1 MGTWHTHCDSVD
13 FEMRRQA
20 TRSRL
25 AVILLVLLAGAPAV
39 GAEAEPALRR
49 AERASAAAARLG
61 ASQGAVTTFRTSTGV
76 ARRVGAREGGDLS
89 PVAEGTAGAKAMA
102 FLGAYPELF
111 GIRSVRED
119 LGVVSERTDR
129 LGLGY
134 VVLRQFHRGIPVF
147 GAEMRAQTDLAGRLT
162 GVGGVF
168 VPGIEV
174 EVRPRRS
181 PGEAAGIAR
190 RFAAGA
196 LARPGQIIFSGSPEL
211 VVYVPGL
218 ERGRAGEPWLAWKV
232 EVGDGGSVHA
242 LVFVDDRRGKV
253 GDHLTLVADAMS
265 RRAFSGIDQAPFNGV
280 PDSWPNSPDW
290 VEGDPFPTA
299 LPELDGTLAATA
311 DVYRFF
317 AFLGMDS
324 YDGAGHVMDLSWN
337 HATFCPNA
345 SWNGFI
351 AAFCSGFGVHDVVV
365 HEWAHAWTRSTHGLI
380 YRWQSGA
387 LNESYSDLWG
397 ELLDR
402 ATRLPVQRDV
412 DGPDTLR
419 AEGACSDFQEARLR
433 ISSPAELY
441 GDYEVGQAAFG
452 PAPEPA
458 TPARRMVR
466 VRDAAGADPNDA
478 CQPLTNAAA
487 VAGNVAFANR
497 GGCEFQL
504 QARHAQ
510 QAGAIGLV
518 IGNLATSPNPE
529 VAPGMGCDPVYA
541 CDQEL
546 TIPTVSV
553 PLATAEA
560 LRDALDG
567 YVGAAIRTGFNEG
580 AEESVRWLL
589 GEDVRPGGPARD
601 MWTPTCFGDPG
612 KVSDPQYH
620 CATSDNGGVHVNSGI
635 PNHAFALLVDG
646 GTYNGRTIAKLGRT
660 KAAHIYWRAQIAHQV
675 PSSDFA
681 DHADALEAACDEL
694 RGIPLPDP
702 FGLDPV
708 TLTAAD
714 CAKVA
719 TAMAAV
725 EMRAPVPCVFEPILE
740 PGAPPVCDTA
750 GAYPLMWS
758 SFESG
763 NDGWTVSRR
772 DVADPATFDPR
783 DWIRIA
789 DLPDGRAGTAF
800 FAPDPLNGY
809 CVTGEDVDDESGV
822 LVLESHAVTL
832 PSGVPARLAFDH
844 WIATE
849 ATWDGGNVKLKI
861 GAGPWQLLPES
872 AYVRN
877 APNGELRD
885 DGQNTNPMAGEPA
898 WHGTDEGSNA
908 GSWGRTIVDLTGL
921 VAPGEP
927 FRLRFEFGTDICFGT
942 ALGWYVDDVRIFAC
956 TAAAPIFLDG
966 FELGS
971 GARWSLVED

>member
-1 MGTWHTHCDSVD
+1 MSPVAA
-13 FEMRRQA
+13 RPL
-20 TRSRL
+20 L
-25 AVILLVLLAGAPAV
+25 AALVLAFAVAPSSAGGAAGAAEQRAV
-39 GAEAEPALRR
+39 GAR
-49 AERASAAAARLG
+49 SAAARLAASHG
-61 ASQGAVTTFRTSTGV
+61 ATVTFRPATGV
-76 ARRVGAREGGDLS
+76 ARRVTAGEEVDLS
-89 PVAEGTAGAKAMA
+89 PRAGGSPGAKALA
-102 FLGAYPELF
+102 FLGARPELF
-111 GIRSVRED
+111 GIRSAGEE
-119 LGVVSERTDR
+119 LGVVAERTDR

-134 VVLRQFHRGIPVF
+134 VVLRQFYRGIPVF
-147 GAEMRAQTDLAGRLT
+147 GAELRAQTDRAGRLT

-174 EVRPRRS
+174 EVRPRRG
-181 PGEAAGIAR
+181 PAEAAAVAR
-190 RFAAGA
+190 RFASAA
-196 LARPGQIIFSGSPEL
+196 LARPGQIVFSGSPEL

-218 ERGRAGEPWLAWKV
+218 ERGRLGEPWLAWKV
-232 EVGDGGSVHA
+232 EVSDGGSVHA

-253 GDHLTLVADAMS
+253 GDHLTLVADAME
-265 RRAFSGIDQAPFNGV
+265 RRAFSGVDQAPFNGV
-280 PDSWPNSPDW
+280 PDSWPDAPDW

-299 LPELDGTLAATA
+299 LPELDGALAATA

-324 YDGAGHVMDLSWN
+324 YDDAGHVMDVSWN

-419 AEGACSDFQEARLR
+419 AEGACSAFREARLR
-433 ISSPAELY
+433 ISSPAPLA
-441 GDYEVGQAAFG
+441 GDHDVEQAAFG
-452 PAPEPA
+452 PAPLPDA
-458 TPARRMVR
+458 PTRRLVLAR
-466 VRDAAGADPNDA
+466 DGAGADVNDA
-478 CQPLTNAAA
+478 CEPLTNAA
-487 VAGNVAFANR
+487 VLAGNLAFAHR
-497 GGCEFQL
+497 GACEYQL

-518 IGNLATSPNPE
+518 VGNTASSPDPG
-529 VAPGMGCDPVYA
+529 VAPRMGCDPVFA
-541 CDQEL
+541 CDQDL

-553 PLATAEA
+553 PLATADA
-560 LRDALDG
+560 LRGALDG

-601 MWTPTCFGDPG
+601 MWTPTCYGDPG

-620 CATSDNGGVHVNSGI
+620 CATSDSGGVHVNSGI

-646 GTYNGRTIAKLGRT
+646 GTYNGRTIGRLGRT
-660 KAAHIYWRAQIAHQV
+660 KAAHVYWRAQIAHQV
-675 PSSDFA
+675 PASDFA
-681 DHADALEAACDEL
+681 DHADALEAACGEL
-694 RGIPLPDP
+694 RGLDLPDP
-702 FGLDPV
+702 FGGAPV
-708 TLTAAD
+708 RITAAD
-714 CAKVA
+714 CAEVA

-725 EMRAPVPCVFEPILE
+725 EMRAPVPCDFEPILD

-750 GAYPLMWS
+750 GSYPLMWS
-758 SFESG
+758 SFETGDDS
-763 NDGWTVSRR
+763 WTTGRR

-783 DWIRIA
+783 DWTRVA
-789 DLPDGRAGTAF
+789 QLPDGRAGTAF

-809 CVTGEDVDDESGV
+809 CVTGQSVDDESGV
-822 LVLESHAVTL
+822 LVLESRTVTL
-832 PSGVPARLAFDH
+832 PSAVPVRLAFEH

-849 ATWDGGNVKLKI
+849 TTWDGGNVKLKA
-861 GAGPWQLLPES
+861 GDGPWQLLPES
-872 AYVRN
+872 AYRWN
-877 APNGELRD
+877 APADALRD
-885 DGQNTNPMAGEPA
+885 DGQNTNPMAGERA

-908 GSWGRTIVDLTGL
+908 GSWGRTIVDLSGL

-927 FRLRFEFGTDICFGT
+927 FRLRFEFGTDVCFGT

-956 TAAAPIFLDG
+956 TGANPLFLDG
-966 FELGS
+966 FEAGS
-971 GARWSLVED
+971 ASRWSIVED

>member
-1 MGTWHTHCDSVD
+1 MPKFLAIRRTAALLLTLSGGTVAA
-13 FEMRRQA
+13 EEP
-20 TRSRL
+20 SR
-25 AVILLVLLAGAPAV
+25 GSPW
-39 GAEAEPALRR
+39 
-49 AERASAAAARLG
+49 AERAHAAAR
-61 ASQGAVTTFRTSTGV
+61 QVTRSPGVVVSFRDSTGV
-76 ARRVGAREGGDLS
+76 ARRVAAGDGADLS
-89 PVAEGTAGAKAMA
+89 PVSSGSPGARTLA
-102 FLGAYPELF
+102 FLETQPSLF
-111 GIRSVRED
+111 GIRSVREE
-119 LGVVSERTDR
+119 LGVIAERTDR
-129 LGLGY
+129 LGLG
-134 VVLRQFHRGIPVF
+134 VVILRQFHRGIPVF

-174 EVRPRRS
+174 EVRPRMG
-181 PGEAAGIAR
+181 PAEAAAVAR
-190 RFAAGA
+190 GFAGAA
-196 LARPGQIIFSGSPEL
+196 LARPGQIVFSGSPEL

-218 ERGRAGEPWLAWKV
+218 ERGRVGEPWLAWKV
-232 EVGDGGSVHA
+232 EVSDGGSVHA

-265 RRAFSGIDQAPFNGV
+265 RRAFSGVDQAPYNGV
-280 PDSWPNSPDW
+280 PDSWPSSPDW

-311 DVYRFF
+311 DVHRFF

-324 YDGAGHVMDLSWN
+324 YDGEGHVMDLSWN
-337 HATFCPNA
+337 HATSCPNA

-402 ATRLPVQRDV
+402 ATRLSVPRDV

-419 AEGACSDFQEARLR
+419 AEGECSAFQEARLR
-433 ISSPAELY
+433 IASPAELY
-441 GDYEVGQAAFG
+441 GDYDVEQAAFG
-452 PAPEPA
+452 PAPAPEAP
-458 TPARRMVR
+458 TRRLVLARDGAGG
-466 VRDAAGADPNDA
+466 DAHDA
-478 CQPLTNAAA
+478 CEPLANAAA
-487 VAGNVAFANR
+487 LAGNLAFANR
-497 GGCEFQL
+497 GGCEYQL

-518 IGNLATSPNPE
+518 VGNTAASPDPG
-529 VAPGMGCDPVYA
+529 VAPRMGCDPVFA
-541 CDQEL
+541 CDQDL

-553 PLATAEA
+553 PLATADA
-560 LRDALDG
+560 LRGALGG

-580 AEESVRWLL
+580 AGESVRWLL

-646 GTYNGRTIAKLGRT
+646 GTYNGRTVAKLGRT
-660 KAAHIYWRAQIAHQV
+660 RAAHVYWRAQIAHQV

-702 FGLDPV
+702 FGFDPV
-708 TLTAAD
+708 TITAAD

-719 TAMAAV
+719 TAVAAV
-725 EMRAPVPCVFEPILE
+725 ELRAPVPCEFEPILE

-763 NDGWTVSRR
+763 NDSWTVGRR
-772 DVADPATFDPR
+772 DVADPTTFDPR
-783 DWIRIA
+783 DWSRVA

-800 FAPDPLNGY
+800 LAPDPLNGY
-809 CVTGEDVDDESGV
+809 CVTGDDVDDESGV

-849 ATWDGGNVKLKI
+849 ATWDGGNVKLKV
-861 GAGPWQLLPES
+861 GDGPWQLLPE
-872 AYVRN
+872 AAFRRN
-877 APNGELRD
+877 APRDALRD

-942 ALGWYVDDVRIFAC
+942 ALGWYVDDVRVLAC
-956 TAAAPIFLDG
+956 TAANPLFLDG

-971 GARWSLVED
+971 AARWSAVED